1 MGTVIDLDDSKPWD
15 FSRLVPAAATGAA
28 PAAPSPHKTL
38 LPPPLDSANKR
49 DRVQL
54 AHLQML
60 DRATTLMQ
68 AIDALTRKGFVPLGF
83 TAHLEDGMTV
93 MVEAPDE
100 ALIAR
105 RRDLAVCAVRGTNYV
120 FFVQDQVRVAWAYQ
134 LPKDAA

>member
-1 MGTVIDLDDSKPWD
+1 MGTAIDLDDRAPWPM
-15 FSRLVPAAATGAA
+15 PA
-28 PAAPSPHKTL
+28 PMPSPISRATEPASL

-100 ALIAR
+100 HLISR
-105 RRDLAVCAVRGTNYV
+105 RRDLAVCTVRGTNYV